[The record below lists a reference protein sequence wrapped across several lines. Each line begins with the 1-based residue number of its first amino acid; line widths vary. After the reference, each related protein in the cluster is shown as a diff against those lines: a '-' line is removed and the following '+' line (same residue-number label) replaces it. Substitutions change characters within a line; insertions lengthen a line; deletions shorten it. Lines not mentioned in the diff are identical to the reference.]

1 MVSRPRSLPCVRILA
16 PATVLP
22 TESTLIATGSGPA
35 DVMILAIARCCA
47 WANDHSTYPTVPSVR
62 LTADAAPSLP
72 SAPSPTPPLKVL
84 AAPLPHAPPEAV
96 SRYLWKFSDVPDS
109 SLRNT
114 TRIGSAGEVKPPV
127 RAPVARA
134 RPAGGGPV
142 DTF

>member
-22 TESTLIATGSGPA
+22 TESPQIAPESGPA

-62 LTADAAPSLP
+62 LTADASPSLP
-72 SAPSPTPPLKVL
+72 SAPSPTPPLNVL

-114 TRIGSAGEVKPPV
+114 TRIGSAGAASPPL
-127 RAPVARA
+127 RAARA
-134 RPAGGGPV
+134 GAFHGGGGHC
-142 DTF
+142 